1 MNSPRILFVAL
12 SLLALG
18 LSLPAQEPAPRPSDS
33 EWQFTLVP
41 FLWAAGLDGTLGIG
55 ALPEV
60 DVDSGFSDLLENLD
74 FAASAYFTAR
84 RGEMFWLSE
93 VYYTALDVKETVG
106 ASDVTIGSDLYWL
119 TLAGGVSIEQG
130 PRRSTDLFG
139 GLRYVGVNQD
149 ASSTG
154 GVVAKA
160 SNDESWIDPIVG
172 FQVRTG
178 LDQALR
184 CGLLADVGGFG
195 IGSDLTWEVLP
206 SVSWHFDDT
215 WALEVGYRWLDM
227 DYEDSDFLYDVHQA
241 GWIFGL
247 SFAF

>member
-1 MNSPRILFVAL
+1 MNSPRILFLAL

-18 LSLPAQEPAPRPSDS
+18 SRLPAQEPAPPASGS
-33 EWQFTLVP
+33 EWEFTIAP
-41 FLWAAGLDGTLGIG
+41 FLWAAGLDGAIGIG
-55 ALPEV
+55 PLPEA
-60 DVDSGFSDLLENLD
+60 DVDAGFSDLFENLD

-84 RGEMFWLSE
+84 RGEMVWLSE

-106 ASDVTIGSDLYWL
+106 ASEVTIGSDLYWL

-130 PRRSTDLFG
+130 PRRSTDLFT
-139 GLRYVGVNQD
+139 GLRYVRVNQD

-160 SNDESWIDPIVG
+160 SNDEGWIDPIVG

-178 LDQALR
+178 LDQSLQ

-206 SVSWHFDDT
+206 SVSWRIDDT
-215 WALEVGYRWLDM
+215 WALQVGYRWLDM

-247 SFAF
+247 AIAF